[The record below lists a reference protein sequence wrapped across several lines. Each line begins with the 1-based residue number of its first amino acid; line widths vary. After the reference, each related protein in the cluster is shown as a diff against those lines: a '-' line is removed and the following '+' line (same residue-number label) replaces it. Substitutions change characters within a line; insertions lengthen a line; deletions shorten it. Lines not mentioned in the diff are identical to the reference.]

1 VNQWSVYGTI
11 EDFKNIIYLTNSSL
25 DFWLHEQFMKCNYFP
40 PQHLNTNEFLWK
52 IRRGIRVDVWGDSYL
67 IRPLKIETL
76 QHAGHIITVN
86 LTLRFS
92 IVNFYSLKCLA
103 AALGAQEYILLYGK
117 EHCPLRMNYHGPRS
131 PNNKTRIIYA
141 LLSHVIERPIVCILH
156 H

>member
-1 VNQWSVYGTI
+1 MNQWSVYETI
-11 EDFKNIIYLTNSSL
+11 EDFQNIISLTNSSL
-25 DFWLHEQFMKCNYFP
+25 DFSLHEQFMKCNYFP

-103 AALGAQEYILLYGK
+103 AALLEHRNRFYCVGK
-117 EHCPLRMNYHGPRS
+117 HTGPS
-131 PNNKTRIIYA
+131 KWITTDPAVQITRLA
-141 LLSHVIERPIVCILH
+141 SFMRC
-156 H
+156 